1 MIIGIGTDITDAR
14 RIEKILKE
22 RSEQFIKR
30 IFSAEEAE
38 YARKYEGI
46 EKQAL
51 AFARRFAAKEAA
63 AKALRTGFG
72 YHDIIMKDITV
83 TKSDLGAPSLMFSG
97 AAKAYLQKITPEKTN
112 ISAHLSLSD
121 EPPYA
126 QAFVVLESTA
136 F

>member
-22 RSEQFIKR
+22 RGEQFIKR
-30 IFSAEEAE
+30 VFSVEEAE
-38 YARKYEGI
+38 YAQKYEGI
-46 EKQAL
+46 ENQAQ
-51 AFARRFAAKEAA
+51 AFARRFAAKEAT

-72 YHDIIMKDITV
+72 HHDIVMKDIAV
-83 TKSDLGAPSLMFSG
+83 TKNNLGAPSLIFSG
-97 AAKAYLQKITPEKTN
+97 AAETYVQKITPEKMKF
-112 ISAHLSLSD
+112 SAHLSLSD

-126 QAFVVLESTA
+126 QAFVVLETTA